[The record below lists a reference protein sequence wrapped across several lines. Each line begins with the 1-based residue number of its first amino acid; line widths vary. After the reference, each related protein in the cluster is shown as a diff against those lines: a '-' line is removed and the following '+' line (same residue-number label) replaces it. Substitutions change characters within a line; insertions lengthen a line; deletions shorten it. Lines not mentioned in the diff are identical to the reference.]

1 MFKVFGF
8 YKFIKIK
15 SLKKN
20 KDFLQKFLISNNI
33 RGTIII
39 AKEGLNGT
47 ISGCVKD
54 IDKTTKK
61 LKSLFSFKLFD
72 NSNES
77 KSKFQPFHKPKVKIK
92 KEVVPMNLTINSKD
106 RNIQNH
112 LEPKDW
118 NKLIKNKDTH
128 IIDTRKPF
136 EYKVGTFKK
145 FDNSNESKS
154 KFQPFRKPK
163 VKIKKEVVPMN
174 LTLNSK
180 DRNIQTHLD
189 PKEWNKLI
197 KNKDTHIIDT
207 RKPFEYKVGTFKKS
221 VNPNINNFRDF
232 PKYLNKL
239 KKNKPVAMFCTGGIR
254 CEKTSVYLKKK
265 GFENIFQLNGGIL
278 NYLKKIKKTESLWKG
293 ECFVFDNRISLKHE
307 LKIGTYSVCSGC
319 RMPISPKDKRS
330 NKYEEGVSCPNCHAV
345 SYTHLTLPTN
355 REV

>member
-15 SLKKN
+15 SLKRN
-20 KDFLQKFLISNNI
+20 KDLLQKFLTSNNI

-47 ISGCVKD
+47 ISGGVKD
-54 IDKTTKK
+54 IDKIIKK
-61 LKSLFSFKLFD
+61 LKFLFS
-72 NSNES
+72 
-77 KSKFQPFHKPKVKIK
+77 
-92 KEVVPMNLTINSKD
+92 
-106 RNIQNH
+106 
-112 LEPKDW
+112 
-118 NKLIKNKDTH
+118 
-128 IIDTRKPF
+128 
-136 EYKVGTFKK
+136 FKK

-154 KFQPFRKPK
+154 KFQPFHKPK

-265 GFENIFQLNGGIL
+265 GFKNIFQLNGGIL

-293 ECFVFDNRISLKHE
+293 ECFVFDNRISLKHG
-307 LKIGTYSVCSGC
+307 LKLGSHSMCSGC

-330 NKYEEGVSCPNCHAV
+330 KKFEEGVSCANCQDN
-345 SYTHLTLPTN
+345 LTETQKS
-355 REV
+355 RFRMRQSQIYKAKQSGKKYIFQKEFK

>member
-20 KDFLQKFLISNNI
+20 KDFLQKFFKLNNI

-39 AKEGLNGT
+39 ANEGLNGT
-47 ISGCVKD
+47 ISGRMKD
-54 IDKTTKK
+54 IDKTNKK
-61 LKSLFSFKLFD
+61 LKSLFTFKQFD

-92 KEVVPMNLTINSKD
+92 KEIVPMNFTINSKD

-145 FDNSNESKS
+145 
-154 KFQPFRKPK
+154 
-163 VKIKKEVVPMN
+163 
-174 LTLNSK
+174 
-180 DRNIQTHLD
+180 
-189 PKEWNKLI
+189 
-197 KNKDTHIIDT
+197 
-207 RKPFEYKVGTFKKS
+207 S
-221 VNPNINNFRDF
+221 VNPNVNNFRDF

-265 GFENIFQLNGGIL
+265 GFKNIYQLNGGIL

-293 ECFVFDNRISLKHE
+293 ECFVFDNRISLKHG
-307 LKIGTYSVCSGC
+307 LKLGSHFMCSGC

-330 NKYEEGVSCPNCHAV
+330 KKFEEGVSCPNCHDN
-345 SYTHLTLPTN
+345 LTETQKS
-355 REV
+355 RFRMRQSQIYKAKQSGKKYIFQKEFK